1 MSENLGFIEPPKLA
15 ETDINVTDAAKSK
28 FLELLND
35 AEAEVKAVRIFV
47 SGGGCSG
54 MTYGMT
60 FTDMVSDYDSLL
72 EDGGF
77 RMVVDTVALN
87 YVRGCEIDYV
97 NQGVNSNFVFRDV
110 FKSVGGSGG
119 CSGCGGA

>member
-1 MSENLGFIEPPKLA
+1 MSDNPSNIEPAKLA
-15 ETDINVTDAAKSK
+15 ANDVNVTSAAKEK

-35 AEAEVKAVRIFV
+35 AEADVKAVRVFV

-60 FTDMVSDYDSLL
+60 FTDMVSEYDSLL
-72 EDGGF
+72 EDGPF

-97 NQGVNSNFVFRDV
+97 TEGVNANFVFRDV
-110 FKSVGGSGG
+110 FKAVGGSGG
-119 CSGCGGA
+119 CAGCGAG